1 MIDKYI
7 MPIELVSSIIQ
18 QTIPLS
24 TEILKKIHKLIVP
37 TGADT
42 TITHQAA
49 TLCQAKYSKRVK
61 INVNRMY

>member
-24 TEILKKIHKLIVP
+24 EILKKIHKLIVP

-42 TITHQAA
+42 TIIHQAA